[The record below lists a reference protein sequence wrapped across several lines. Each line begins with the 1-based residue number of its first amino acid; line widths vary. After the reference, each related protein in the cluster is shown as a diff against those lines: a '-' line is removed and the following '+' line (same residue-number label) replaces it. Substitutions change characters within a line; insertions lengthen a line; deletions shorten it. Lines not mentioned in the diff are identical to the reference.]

1 MTSPELS
8 GGLLLIVF
16 EGGPGDSGVV
26 TLLVLGAQLR
36 QYVGD
41 GFDILGFDPR
51 GMPLRIKPP
60 GTLG

>member
-16 EGGPGDSGVV
+16 EGGPGDSGVI

-51 GMPLRIKPP
+51 RVALCI
-60 GTLG
+60 

>member
-8 GGLLLIVF
+8 GGLLLIIS